1 MKLAAFSAAILLEA
15 AEGITR
21 AGTFLQPAKSLLGKG
36 RSGARGGRHKQ
47 EPVEAPEVLFGD
59 TECPCIG
66 FDNIEGV
73 TNVSIEGVQYFYPAD
88 LGSRCED
95 WDNGVHPSC
104 QAGSQA
110 DFCTQ
115 QWCYVD
121 ACNCRLPELPQPSF
135 YAPTAL
141 YRGRPLSYS
150 YAACHSEDFGGST
163 MSEVGEPGCQCI
175 GFDDM
180 PGSFNVTLTGSGS
193 AGASVVRYPAE
204 LGGTCNTWDQGVHPE
219 CQQGANS
226 PSWCA
231 QRWCYVNPCTCDLAE
246 PPKVGMYLPNATF
259 NGLSLYYSYETCGS
273 EDTFTAEYNLDA
285 CVNQMSEDECLEQR
299 APAGHA
305 KCAWTGTACL
315 GWEIVEHPL
324 CREQVQRLSDT
335 GGFLPDWLTGGASS
349 TQSGA
354 PATGHTHAP
363 LAGLLLAALA
373 AGAA

>member
-1 MKLAAFSAAILLEA
+1 MKLAAFSAAVFLGA
-15 AEGITR
+15 AEGIAH
-21 AGTFLQPAKSLLGKG
+21 AGTFLQPAKSLLGTE

-47 EPVEAPEVLFGD
+47 GPAEILFGAI
-59 TECPCIG
+59 ECPCIG

-73 TNVSIEGVQYFYPAD
+73 TNVSVGGVQYSYPAD
-88 LGSRCED
+88 LGSRCEA
-95 WDNGVHPSC
+95 WDHGVHPSC
-104 QAGSQA
+104 QAGSQEA
-110 DFCTQ
+110 WCAQ

-121 ACNCRLPELPQPSF
+121 ACDCRLPELPQQSY

-163 MSEVGEPGCQCI
+163 MSQVGEAGCQCI
-175 GFDDM
+175 GFDNM
-180 PGSFNVTLTGSGS
+180 PGSFDVAFPGSGS

-204 LGGTCNTWDQGVHPE
+204 LGGTCSAWDMGVHPE
-219 CQQGANS
+219 CHQGANS

-231 QRWCYVNPCTCDLAE
+231 QKWCYVNPCSCNLAE

-259 NGLSLYYSYETCGS
+259 HGLSLYYSYETCGS
-273 EDTFTAEYNLDA
+273 EDTFTAEHNPDA
-285 CVNQMSEDECLEQR
+285 CVNQMREEECLALT

-324 CREQVQRLSDT
+324 CHEEVQRLSAT
-335 GGFLPDWLTGGASS
+335 GGFLPDWLTSA
-349 TQSGA
+349 QSGA
-354 PATGHTHAP
+354 PATGQARAP

>member
-1 MKLAAFSAAILLEA
+1 MKLAVLCAAILLEG
-15 AEGITR
+15 AEGIAR
-21 AGTFLQPAKSLLGKG
+21 AGSLPQPAKSLLSKG
-36 RSGARGGRHKQ
+36 RSDARVGRMR
-47 EPVEAPEVLFGD
+47 EPVEVLDARFGD

-66 FDNIEGV
+66 FDNIEGE
-73 TNVSIEGVQYFYPAD
+73 TNVSIEGAQYFYPAD
-88 LGSRCED
+88 LGSRCEA

-104 QAGSQA
+104 QAGSQE
-110 DFCTQ
+110 DFCAMS
-115 QWCYVD
+115 WCYVD
-121 ACNCRLPELPQPSF
+121 ACNCRLPELPTPSS

-150 YAACHSEDFGGST
+150 YAACHSEDFEGST
-163 MSEVGEPGCQCI
+163 MSEVGEAGCQCI
-175 GFDDM
+175 GFDGM
-180 PGSFNVTLTGSGS
+180 PGSFNVTLQGSGS

-204 LGGTCNTWDQGVHPE
+204 LGGTCSAWDQGVHPE
-219 CQQGANS
+219 CQQGPDS

-259 NGLSLYYSYETCGS
+259 NGLSLYYSYETCGG
-273 EDTFTAEYNLDA
+273 EDSFTAEYNLDA
-285 CVNQMSEDECLEQR
+285 CVNQLSEDECLALR

-324 CREQVQRLSDT
+324 CHEQLQRLSDT
-335 GGFLPDWLTGGASS
+335 GGFLPEWLTGGASS

-354 PATGHTHAP
+354 PAASHTHAP
-363 LAGLLLAALA
+363 IAGLLLAALA